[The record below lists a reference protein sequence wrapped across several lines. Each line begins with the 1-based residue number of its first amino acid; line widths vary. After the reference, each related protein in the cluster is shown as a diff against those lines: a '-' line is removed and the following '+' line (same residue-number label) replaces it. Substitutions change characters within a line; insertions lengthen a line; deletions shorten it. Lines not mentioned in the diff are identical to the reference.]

1 MKAILKTSAVIFVL
15 FSLSVNASF
24 AQKKSKVDEEHES
37 FFRLGVKAGVNINK
51 ITGKAYTEGFNYN
64 FQGGA
69 FAQFNFSKTFGIQPE
84 VSFVQSQS
92 EFTDDTNTIYDDLF
106 GGGTQHKAKLN
117 YLEIPVLLNINVGPS
132 KRVKLQLGPSYGALL
147 KQTVDSLKTKGD
159 IYKNG
164 EWSAIGG
171 VWLQLP
177 FVNLSARY
185 KLGLTDVNGIDNRQT
200 WKNQAIQV
208 SAGFT
213 F

>member
-1 MKAILKTSAVIFVL
+1 MKNKKIQVLIITFLMILS
-15 FSLSVNASF
+15 NALF
-24 AQKKSKVDEEHES
+24 AQSKTDADPEN
-37 FFRLGVKAGVNINK
+37 FFRFGAKAGVNINK
-51 ITGKAYTEGFNYN
+51 ITGKAYTNGFNYN
-64 FQGGA
+64 FQGGV
-69 FAQFNFSKTFGIQPE
+69 FAQFNFSKTLGIQPE

-92 EFTDDTNTIYDDLF
+92 EFTNDTNAIYDDLF

-132 KRVKLQLGPSYGALL
+132 KRVKIQLGPSYGALL
-147 KQTVDSLKTKGD
+147 KQTVDSLKTNGN
-159 IYKNG
+159 IYKNA

-171 VWLQLP
+171 LWFQLP

-185 KLGLTDVNGIDNRQT
+185 KLGLNDINSIDSRQT
-200 WKNQAIQV
+200 WKNQAIQI